1 MRLSGKVYGGD
12 ETLPLANIIVSDS
25 SGKQTSALK
34 GVSADID
41 GNYSIDVNAS
51 DFLTVSYVGMGSK
64 TIKVSD
70 TCNTSCNYD
79 FKLSS
84 GHNLKEFEVIGIT
97 DKTKWKR
104 IAIIGGISLVALIS
118 GIITYNYFKGK

>member
-51 DFLTVSYVGMGSK
+51 DFLTVSYVGMGKK

-70 TCNTSCNYD
+70 VCSTSCNYD
-79 FKLSS
+79 FNLSQ
-84 GHNLKEFEVIGIT
+84 GVNLKEFEVIGIT

-104 IAIIGGISLVALIS
+104 IAIIGGASLVLIISSVAL
-118 GIITYNYFKGK
+118 YRYLR